1 MPTSAGLL
9 MCRSNAG
16 RLEVLLA
23 HPGGPFFA
31 KKDEG
36 AWTIPKGLVESS
48 EDLLAAAIRE
58 FREETSVRPETDRY
72 HALGT
77 IRQRGGKLLHA
88 WAFVGDCDP
97 EAIRS
102 NTFEL
107 EWPPR
112 SGRMQAFP
120 EVDRVAFFATENAQR
135 KIMPAQRDLLDR
147 LCAPESLEALFGP
160 DAPRCD

>member
-9 MCRSNAG
+9 MCRARG
-16 RLEVLLA
+16 GPLEVLLV

-36 AWTIPKGLVESS
+36 AWTIPKGLVDPGE
-48 EDLLAAAIRE
+48 EPLAAALRE
-58 FREETSVRPETDRY
+58 FREETALSVSPERI
-72 HALGT
+72 HPLGT
-77 IRQRGGKLLHA
+77 IRQRGGKLVHA

-97 EAIRS
+97 DAIRS

-112 SGRMQAFP
+112 SGRVRAFP
-120 EVDRVAFFATENAQR
+120 EIDRAAFFDLEHARR
-135 KIMPAQRDLLDR
+135 KIMPAQCPLLDR
-147 LCAPESLEALFGP
+147 VCTPEAMTALFGSDP
-160 DAPRCD
+160 PE